1 MEVFAP
7 LHPVRLK
14 RLKHY
19 ISGLSGLVLYYPMWT
34 KDGVTEQN
42 LAPEYYT
49 FDLYHGAITGA
60 LLGRPGKTGLAFTF
74 DGIDDNIDV
83 TPLAAPLPLYPNN
96 TAFSI
101 VFLVRNTDT
110 TQVAKS
116 IYSEGSTAGDNQI
129 YTLRTGSTNA
139 AALQFRVRND
149 AGGDLETS
157 ETSWTLA
164 QNVWATIVLTDNNG
178 TVSIYKDGVASSTN
192 HNYTRGTITN
202 NICYWACLARAVPV
216 NFFKGDLQHCA
227 LVNRTLTATEALRIA
242 QIAGTA

>member
-19 ISGLSGLVLYYPMWT
+19 IAGMAGLILYYPMWSRS
-34 KDGVTEQN
+34 GLIERN
-42 LAPEYYT
+42 MAPEYFT
-49 FDLYHGAITGA
+49 SDLYQGGITGA
-60 LLGRPGKTGLAFTF
+60 ALGQPGKVGTSFSF
-74 DGIDDNIDV
+74 DGTDDNIDV

-96 TAFSI
+96 TAFS
-101 VFLVRNTDT
+101 VAFLVRNTNT
-110 TQVAKS
+110 SQSARS
-116 IYSEGSTAGDNQI
+116 IYSEGSTAGDNPI
-129 YTLRTGSTNA
+129 YTLRTGSSNT

-164 QNVWATIVLTDNNG
+164 QGVWSSIVLTDNNG
-178 TVSIYKDGVASSTN
+178 TVSIYKNGVASSTN

-202 NICYWACLARAVPV
+202 NIVYWGCLARATPV
-216 NFFKGDLQHCA
+216 NFFQGDLQHGA
-227 LVNRTLTATEALRIA
+227 LFNRAITATEALKIA